1 MHFRL
6 AAISWLH
13 EPQNL
18 DERSAASGM
27 TNVART
33 VAGAWGPLLTG
44 MLLSAALW
52 SAPFVLAGAQ
62 NLL

>member
-1 MHFRL
+1 
-6 AAISWLH
+6 
-13 EPQNL
+13 
-18 DERSAASGM
+18 M

-62 NLL
+62 NFL